1 MNEVH
6 PSPLP
11 PHTKCTAYPQAVVP
25 VGPVPRELLDEYLRL
40 IQRFRAPTLSAVQ
53 PFLQQLQRQ
62 QRGTMTT
69 VAATT
74 SPFQLMDWGTG
85 TLRLRFVQAEEARRR
100 SRVAELHPHRQV
112 VAVLGLLHCPGV
124 APGGLAAA
132 HTEFASACRTG
143 FPEARVVRCF
153 AFEPSEGHILQDG
166 KHDVEGLVMF
176 PPGECPSGGIR
187 FLPV

>member
-1 MNEVH
+1 M
-6 PSPLP
+6 SQ
-11 PHTKCTAYPQAVVP
+11 PHCSALPQAVVP

-62 QRGTMTT
+62 QQQRGTT
-69 VAATT
+69 AAGAMT
-74 SPFQLMDWGTG
+74 SPFQLMDWGSG

-166 KHDVEGLVMF
+166 KRDVEGLVMF
-176 PPGECPSGGIR
+176 PPGGCP
-187 FLPV
+187 PVWGWVNVG